1 MGCNCEECIANTYRD
16 PALHPTDN
24 DTCKLCDC
32 YLPGTTNNEMDC
44 VMNEKVAISPAVPGI
59 ASVKWVWED
68 PSVTSAYLTTTT
80 PALVQTA
87 CLALNVCVAL

>member
-1 MGCNCEECIANTYRD
+1 
-16 PALHPTDN
+16 
-24 DTCKLCDC
+24 
-32 YLPGTTNNEMDC
+32 
-44 VMNEKVAISPAVPGI
+44 MNEKVAISPAVRGI

-87 CLALNVCVAL
+87 CLALNVGVAL